1 MSYNLWILVLV
12 LLSESCLESKT
23 LKLNIIN
30 QVEQEYMFMYV
41 FLYMT
46 LNVGRQYYLF
56 FALWGTQNCYMKEA
70 NFHE

>member
-12 LLSESCLESKT
+12 LLSESCLQSKT

-46 LNVGRQYYLF
+46 LNVGRQYYLS
-56 FALWGTQNCYMKEA
+56 FALWQTQNCYMKET